1 MDLISIIIPV
11 YNVERYVRASLDSA
25 LAQTYPNIEYIIVD
39 DCGTDKSI
47 AIIQEL
53 LCNHERASAVSLIHH
68 EKNKGV
74 GAARNTGLENA
85 HGDYI
90 YFMDPDDCL
99 IPDCITL
106 HHRAIT
112 TANADLC
119 LANIKVEGR
128 QTVHVK
134 PLPAGIE
141 NCPPQ
146 LSFYKLIWNSSVCNR
161 FYKMS
166 IIQSHNLR
174 FNTNLVINEDCAWNY
189 EYVKH
194 CKTLAVVEN
203 GTETYIYTA
212 NESSVTRQ
220 SKNVLPKLKSQLALI
235 EMMKADYL
243 KGAIKEEYHN
253 DFAGFIDFYRFCG
266 ALMMLQMDKREKKTK
281 KEIFNQIKKLSLGKS
296 VSLYGKLL
304 RLPYPV
310 FTSVINP
317 LYKWYKTR

>member
-53 LCNHERASAVSLIHH
+53 LNNHERANSVFLIHH

-74 GAARNTGLENA
+74 GAARNTGLANA

-106 HHRAIT
+106 HHKAIT

-119 LANIKVEGR
+119 LGNIKVEGR

-134 PLPAGIE
+134 PLPVGIE
-141 NCPPQ
+141 DCPPQ
-146 LSFYKLIWNSSVCNR
+146 LSLYKLVWNSSVCNR
-161 FYKMS
+161 LYKMS
-166 IIQSHNLR
+166 IIKSHNLR
-174 FNTNLVINEDCAWNY
+174 FNTNLIINEDNAWNY

-194 CKTLAVVEN
+194 CNSLTVIEN
-203 GTETYIYTA
+203 GIETYIYTA
-212 NESSVTRQ
+212 NEGSVTRQ
-220 SKNVLPKLKSQLALI
+220 SQNVLPKLRSLLSFI
-235 EMMKADYL
+235 EMLKADFL
-243 KGAIKEEYHN
+243 KGNVKKEYHN
-253 DFAGFIDFYRFCG
+253 DFTKYIDFYRFCS
-266 ALMMLQMDKREKKTK
+266 ALMMLQMDKKEKKTK
-281 KEIFNQIKKLSLGKS
+281 KGIFRLIKNLGLGES
-296 VSLYGKLL
+296 VSIYGKLL
-304 RLPYPV
+304 CLPYPM
-310 FTSVINP
+310 FTSIISP
-317 LYKWYKTR
+317 LYKWYKAH